1 MRKVTSFKSFATA
14 SVAALALMAAGEVHA
29 QAASGGVKVGGTLTQ
44 RTTVNGNV
52 SVESGGFGGLGAK
65 STTNVGNI
73 ENIDVGGQAVQ
84 TTFVRRN
91 LTNEGGTLEVGS
103 IKNTKV
109 GGQLRQTTT
118 VLADVSHKSGGFLG
132 LGKGGATE
140 IGKINGADVGGSLT
154 QTTTIRQSVS
164 TEGGCTAI
172 GLIGASDC

>member
-1 MRKVTSFKSFATA
+1 M
-14 SVAALALMAAGEVHA
+14 
-29 QAASGGVKVGGTLTQ
+29 
-44 RTTVNGNV
+44 
-52 SVESGGFGGLGAK
+52 
-65 STTNVGNI
+65 
-73 ENIDVGGQAVQ
+73 Q